1 MSARLRIRSSIV
13 MAMALVALVVTSP
26 ASAVAPQLVIDGG
39 TKVTLSASTSLV
51 VQGDVLATGTLAPGP
66 GSTLVL
72 AGYGSPALVGVSSL
86 AGLKLSLH
94 GTASIAQP
102 TTLSETLTLSSGW
115 LSLGG
120 HDLVA
125 PVVAGGSLASF
136 VVTPDTLGRVVRAV
150 NAGTNTIFPIGNS
163 HYDPV
168 SLRTQIGTDNFR
180 VAVLDA
186 PPTTG
191 ITPSTALTRAWAIT
205 QSSPGS
211 TGPAHASIQW
221 NVNEQGAQ
229 FDRTI
234 GQATSAIAF
243 RWLSGTWVAQPGVRL
258 TDNGLDPAIDSLSIT
273 APGLWTLAGPAGAL
287 AVDPPGSGIP
297 ATVQLATPEPHP
309 LRFAGAVRYA
319 LPREAEVTL
328 ALYDVTGARR
338 VVLASGPTAAGWHV
352 ARLDAS
358 RVPAGVYFLRLD
370 AGRDVRTT
378 RCVVLR

>member
-1 MSARLRIRSSIV
+1 MSARLRNIAPIV
-13 MAMALVALVVTSP
+13 ISVALVGLTGAGR
-26 ASAVAPQLVIDGG
+26 ASGSAPQLVIDGG
-39 TKVTLSASTSLV
+39 TTVTLRASTSLV
-51 VQGDVLATGTLAPGP
+51 VKGDVLATGTLAPGP

-86 AGLKLSLH
+86 AGLKLSLN
-94 GTASIAQP
+94 GSASIAQP

-125 PVVAGGSLASF
+125 PIVAGGSAASY
-136 VVTPDTLGRVVRAV
+136 VVTPDTLGRLVRAV
-150 NAGTNTIFPIGNS
+150 NAGTNAYFPVGNS

-168 SLRTQIGTDNFR
+168 SLRTQTGTDNFR

-205 QSSPGS
+205 QASPGG
-211 TGPAHASIQW
+211 TGPSHASVQW

-243 RWLSGTWVAQPGVRL
+243 RWLSGTWVAQPAVRL
-258 TDNGLDPAIDSLSIT
+258 TDNGLDPAVDSLSIT

-287 AVDPPGSGIP
+287 AIDPAGLAIP
-297 ATVQLATPEPHP
+297 ATLQLATPEPHP
-309 LRFAGAVRYA
+309 LKFAGAVRYA

-338 VVLASGPTAAGWHV
+338 VVLASGHAAAGWHV